1 MSLDLGAALAQSRRA
16 LRVATIVPILASP
29 AVAQSITTPTPVD
42 LNQGTVKPPPIG
54 YQGSRPGMEAQDPNA
69 IRGFELHT
77 GIGVDE
83 IFTDNAR
90 GVASGGLVT
99 VLPDNT
105 VTISKQ
111 AKVADLATKV
121 TPLLSIVDRTARLEA
136 GLVYTPSF
144 QKYALSSDL
153 DRFDNTLTA
162 TGAAQLWR
170 EHLTLN
176 ASASLSRQIVNP
188 NGAVTNTGT
197 SLANNQAD
205 LQSYILTP
213 TFKQAFGNV
222 AIAELQSQLG
232 QTSSGA
238 IAPATTTGL
247 SAALKSGPDFNRFT
261 WSATLST
268 SRTDQGSVSNGGQ
281 VVNNVAI
288 PTATNSTSRQSGIV
302 DTVYFLNRT
311 VSLLGSFGYE
321 EVNNGSLT
329 QDIKGPIGDIGIGLI
344 GARTELTL
352 KLNHRYASTYVTASG
367 KYEFGPQL
375 RLQFSYDENVTTTQE
390 QTLSDLAALRL
401 TPNGAFADSRTGQP
415 FAPLNSQF
423 GIDSGSGNIAYHD
436 RTGRVGLSGT
446 SGRNNYSIALTDES
460 RTTDTGSFNETITGL
475 TAGLAREISPT
486 MNFNL
491 NLGYTNSEDR
501 SPVAQTDD
509 TYTLA
514 TGFSFMLNTSLTAS
528 ATYSLLYRRST
539 QPGQDVRENSII
551 LALRKS
557 I

>member
-16 LRVATIVPILASP
+16 LRVAAIAPILASP
-29 AVAQSITTPTPVD
+29 AVAQMITTPTPVD
-42 LNQGTVKPPPIG
+42 LNQGTVRPPPVG
-54 YQGSRPGMEAQDPNA
+54 YQGPRPGQGPEDPNA

-99 VLPDNT
+99 VQPDNT
-105 VTISKQ
+105 ITVTQQ
-111 AKVADLATKV
+111 AKVADLVTKV
-121 TPLLSIVDRTARLEA
+121 TPYLSIVDRTARLEA

-144 QKYALSSDL
+144 QKYALASDL

-162 TGAAQLWR
+162 TGVANVWR
-170 EHLTLN
+170 EHLTVD

-188 NGAVTNTGT
+188 NAAVTNAGT
-197 SLANNQAD
+197 SLGNNQTD

-222 AIAELQSQLG
+222 AIAQLQSQIG

-247 SAALKSGPDFNRFT
+247 SAALRSGPDFNRFT

-268 SRTDQGSVSNGGQ
+268 SRTDQGTLSNAGQ
-281 VVNNVAI
+281 VVDNVAV
-288 PTATNSTSRQSGIV
+288 PTATDSTSRQSGIV

-321 EVNNGSLT
+321 KLNNGSLT
-329 QDIKGPIGDIGIGLI
+329 QDIKGPIGDVGIGLT

-352 KLNHRYASTYVTASG
+352 KLNHRYGSTYVTTNG
-367 KYEFGPQL
+367 KYELGPQL

-401 TPNGAFADSRTGQP
+401 TQNGAFADSRTGQA
-415 FAPLNSQF
+415 FIPLNSQF
-423 GIDSGSGNIAYHD
+423 GINSGSGNSAFRD
-436 RTGRVGLSGT
+436 RTGRLGVSGT
-446 SGRNNYSIALTDES
+446 SGRNNYSIALTDER
-460 RTTDTGSFNETITGL
+460 RTTETGDFNETIAGV
-475 TAGLAREISPT
+475 TAGLAREVSPT
-486 MNFNL
+486 VNFNL
-491 NLGYTNSEDR
+491 NLGYTNSEER
-501 SPVAQTDD
+501 SPIVQTDD

-514 TGFSFMLNTSLTAS
+514 TGFSFMLNSSLTAS

-539 QPGQDVRENSII
+539 QPGQDVRENSVI
-551 LALRKS
+551 LAIRKS

>member
-16 LRVATIVPILASP
+16 LRAAALMPILASP
-29 AVAQSITTPTPVD
+29 VAAQVITTPTPVE
-42 LNQGTVKPPPIG
+42 LNEGTVRPPAVG
-54 YQGSRPGMEAQDPNA
+54 YHGPRSGTEPEDPNI

-105 VTISKQ
+105 VTITKQ

-121 TPLLSIVDRTARLEA
+121 TPYLSIIDRTARLQA

-162 TGAAQLWR
+162 TGAAILWR

-176 ASASLSRQIVNP
+176 ASASLSRQIVDTHA
-188 NGAVTNTGT
+188 AVTNTGT
-197 SLANNQAD
+197 SLSSNQAD
-205 LQSYILTP
+205 LQSFILTP

-222 AIAELQSQLG
+222 AIAELQYQYG

-238 IAPATTTGL
+238 IAPATTTGV

-261 WSATLST
+261 WSTTLST
-268 SRTDQGSVSNGGQ
+268 SQTDQGTNPNAGQ
-281 VVNNVAI
+281 IVNNVAV
-288 PTATNSTSRQSGIV
+288 PTATNSTSRQSGVV

-311 VSLLGSFGYE
+311 VSLLGGFGYE
-321 EVNNGSLT
+321 EVRNGTLS
-329 QDIKGPIGDIGIGLI
+329 QNIKGPIGNIGIGLL

-352 KLNHRYASTYVTASG
+352 KLNRRYASTFMTAAG

-375 RLQFSYDENVTTTQE
+375 RLQVSYDESVTTTQE
-390 QTLSDLAALRL
+390 QALNDLAALRL
-401 TPNGAFADSRTGQP
+401 TQNGAFADSKTGQP
-415 FAPLNSQF
+415 FSPLNSQF
-423 GIDSGSGNIAYHD
+423 GINSGLGNTAYHD
-436 RTGRVGLSGT
+436 RTGRIGLTGT
-446 SGRNNYSIALTDES
+446 FGRNNYTIGVVDEN
-460 RTTDTGSFNETITGL
+460 RTTDSSNFNETSIGVI
-475 TAGLAREISPT
+475 AGYTREVTPT
-486 MNFNL
+486 VNFNL
-491 NLGYTNSEDR
+491 NLGYTNTEDR
-501 SPVAQTDD
+501 TPIAQTDD
-509 TYTLA
+509 TYNLA
-514 TGFSFMLNTSLTAS
+514 TGFSFMLTTSLTAS

-539 QPGQDVRENSII
+539 QPGQDVRENSFI
-551 LALRKS
+551 LALRKA

>member
-1 MSLDLGAALAQSRRA
+1 MSLDLGAVLAQWRRT
-16 LRVATIVPILASP
+16 LRIATIVPILAGP
-29 AVAQSITTPTPVD
+29 AVSQVITTPTPVD
-42 LNQGTVKPPPIG
+42 LNQGPVRPPPVG
-54 YQGSRPGMEAQDPNA
+54 YQGQRPDMAAEDPNA
-69 IRGFELHT
+69 IHGFELHT

-121 TPLLSIVDRTARLEA
+121 TPILTMVDRTARLEA
-136 GLVYTPSF
+136 GLIYTPSF
-144 QKYALSSDL
+144 QKYVLSSDL
-153 DRFDNTLTA
+153 DRFDNTLIA
-162 TGAAQLWR
+162 TGAAKLWR
-170 EHLTLN
+170 EHLTLD
-176 ASASLSRQIVNP
+176 ASASLSRQTVNP
-188 NGAVTNTGT
+188 NAAVTNTGT
-197 SLANNQAD
+197 SLASNQAD

-213 TFKQAFGNV
+213 TLKQALGNV
-222 AIAELQSQLG
+222 ATAELQYQIG

-238 IAPATTTGL
+238 IAPATTTGF
-247 SAALKSGPDFNRFT
+247 SAALKSGPDFNRFN

-268 SRTDQGSVSNGGQ
+268 SQTDQGALSGSGQ
-281 VVNNVAI
+281 IVNSVAI
-288 PTATNSTSRQSGIV
+288 PAATNSTSRQSGIV
-302 DTVYFLNRT
+302 DTTYFLNRT

-329 QDIKGPIGDIGIGLI
+329 QDIKGPIGNIGIGLI

-367 KYEFGPQL
+367 KYQLGPQL

-390 QTLSDLAALRL
+390 QNLSDLAALNL
-401 TPNGAFADSRTGQP
+401 TQNGAFANGKTGQP
-415 FAPLNSQF
+415 FSPLTSQF
-423 GIDSGSGNIAYHD
+423 GINPGSGNTAYHD
-436 RTGRVGLSGT
+436 RTGRLGLTGT
-446 SGRNNYSIALTDES
+446 SGRNSYSVTLTDES
-460 RTTDTGSFNETITGL
+460 RTTDTGSFDETIAAL

-486 MNFNL
+486 VNFNL
-491 NLGYTNSEDR
+491 NLGYINSEER
-501 SPVAQTDD
+501 SPVAQTEN
-509 TYTLA
+509 TYSLA
-514 TGFSFMLNTSLTAS
+514 TGFSFMLNSSLTAS

-539 QPGQDVRENSII
+539 QPGEDVRENSII